1 MCVIIPI
8 SCIAPIVAPGPVSRL
23 QNDSITD
30 VCVTLSWS
38 FGFNGNAPIT
48 GVYITYT
55 ATSNYGSTQGGDQT
69 GATSTNTKDTTS
81 ITVCNL
87 QPLTTY
93 EFNVSVENTVSN
105 TVGRSSVETIL
116 VTTLSSGMI
125 AVCVQTWHVH
135 CKYYCTVCSVYYC
148 LLLLLVYHCN
158 TTHYIYTRNSS
169 INKNTMCVL
178 LSCSS

>member
-8 SCIAPIVAPGPVSRL
+8 TCIITIVAPGPVSTL

-55 ATSNYGSTQGGDQT
+55 GTSNFGMSQGGDQT
-69 GATSTNTKDTTS
+69 GTTSTNTKDTTS
-81 ITVCNL
+81 ITICNL

-93 EFNVSVENTVSN
+93 KFNVSVVNTVSN
-105 TVGRSSVETIL
+105 TVGRSSVETIS
-116 VTTLSSGMI
+116 VTTLPSGELTCQAM
-125 AVCVQTWHVH
+125 
-135 CKYYCTVCSVYYC
+135 
-148 LLLLLVYHCN
+148 
-158 TTHYIYTRNSS
+158 
-169 INKNTMCVL
+169 
-178 LSCSS
+178 